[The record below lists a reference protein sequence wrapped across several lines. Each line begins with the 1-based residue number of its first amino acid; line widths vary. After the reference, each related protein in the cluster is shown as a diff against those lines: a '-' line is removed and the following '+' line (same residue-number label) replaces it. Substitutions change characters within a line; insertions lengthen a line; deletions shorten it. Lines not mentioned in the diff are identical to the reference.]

1 MIINQGDNDIIYQV
15 DAYNVLT
22 ELANYTTSRLV
33 DTGELRNLI
42 VKARRKLDELENVA
56 MGVMYGRSERR

>member
-1 MIINQGDNDIIYQV
+1 MTINQDENDIIYQV
-15 DAYNVLT
+15 RAYEVLT
-22 ELANYTTSRLV
+22 ELADYTGRRLI

-56 MGVMYGRSERR
+56 MRVMYG

>member
-33 DTGELRNLI
+33 DTDELKRLI
-42 VKARRKLDELENVA
+42 AKTRAKLNELENVA
-56 MGVMYGRSERR
+56 MRVMYG

>member
-1 MIINQGDNDIIYQV
+1 MTINQGDDDIIYQV